1 MAIRKSMD
9 EELVVSGDRDEWLK
23 KCEDSLKNQGFTKVD
38 TNHSLYQIKGNY
50 KKITVWGEILV
61 TLKPQSEKD
70 TTIVI
75 KSTSNVDNVF
85 ALFKSPIKTI
95 IEKFKEGL

>member
-38 TNHSLYQIKGNY
+38 SNHSLYQIKGNY
-50 KKITVWGEILV
+50 KKITIWGEILV

-75 KSTSNVDNVF
+75 YNGNSIYRKENSVKVAAF
-85 ALFKSPIKTI
+85 LSPYK
-95 IEKFKEGL
+95 K